1 MERSGRRE
9 RGRAVWYRQP
19 GGNAIRVLTRRF
31 EVSDCDARTRGR
43 GRSPHPRVPVPGKE
57 TQNRLYFGPTVKN
70 LFSPPPKPRRLRD
83 RSVAATE
90 RRSRLALVCV
100 FLRKILPLFMSRSF
114 SASEIRRFLRVAG
127 NTTKGKRAGTCT
139 PFSGSFGGMGPAL
152 VVPVARAPSCRS
164 VFGADTDPSGPA
176 NLVALAVFLGSG
188 AAAVCTRRSFGLNS
202 GEIGAAAAA
211 FPARFCLRVTSL
223 TCCFLPVVCVIT
235 K

>member
-1 MERSGRRE
+1 MRRE
-9 RGRAVWYRQP
+9 NEG
-19 GGNAIRVLTRRF
+19 
-31 EVSDCDARTRGR
+31 
-43 GRSPHPRVPVPGKE
+43 PRPVPSPLRPRSWEGNSE
-57 TQNRLYFGPTVKN
+57 QA
-70 LFSPPPKPRRLRD
+70 LFWTNSEKSLLPPPKPRRLRD
-83 RSVAATE
+83 RSVAASE
-90 RRSRLALVCV
+90 RRSCLALVCV

-114 SASEIRRFLRVAG
+114 SASEIWRFLRVAG
-127 NTTKGKRAGTCT
+127 NATKGKRAGTCT

-211 FPARFCLRVTSL
+211 FPARFCLRVASL
-223 TCCFLPVVCVIT
+223 TCCFLRVVCVVT